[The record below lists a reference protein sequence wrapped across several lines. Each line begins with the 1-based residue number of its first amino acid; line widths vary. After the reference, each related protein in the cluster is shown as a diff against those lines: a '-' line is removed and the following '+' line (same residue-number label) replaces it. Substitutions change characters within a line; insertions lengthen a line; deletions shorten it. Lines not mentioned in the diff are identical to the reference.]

1 MKSRAWIGIT
11 LFTLSCL
18 ASCSEDLEPLV
29 LARCEDDVECGTGF
43 ICELGECTA
52 KTNVSCASVEGGA
65 AILQP
70 GPPVVDFERV
80 GPATSFR
87 SLRLRNIG
95 NCTLTIY
102 EVKFDGADS
111 DSFECPRCNDSR
123 FPMEL
128 FPLRDEEIQVA
139 FTPEREGSFYA
150 ELKLLS
156 DDAEYAEI
164 RVPVRAKFEGV
175 PLVNVAPGDIDFSY
189 VEAGRTVEEVVRIT
203 NQGTGTAPLTVLDVR
218 LARTGTSAFT
228 LESMAT
234 FPSELAPATVDAT
247 ASIPVYVKYQPRDIG
262 SHSAELIVITNQQR
276 NGTVRIPLKGTSK
289 TPPKVNISPD
299 NLNFGEVPIG
309 RTNVAPLTI
318 VNEGGSPLSVT
329 YRWGGT
335 NFTTDLSAL
344 PAILPPIQ
352 PGQYTELQVF
362 ASATAVGELTG
373 LLIFETNDPQKPTIT
388 VPVSA
393 RGTDVIGNQVVK
405 IEMSF
410 ENGESGFFGDD
421 LRNVDMSLENPFGQL
436 VNKQQPSP
444 MWGGFGNP
452 TWFAFGVS
460 EEPERI
466 ILPDAQND
474 GTYRVILQYVEDCAS
489 VPTQLLAG
497 VLGISVSSLTSY
509 LSGGAVNIDG
519 DRVSNAISSL
529 CLNREGTQATVTV
542 YVNGQVVTETTI
554 ALGQKGDVAYAIDLV
569 RQNGTYTVR

>member
-1 MKSRAWIGIT
+1 MNHKALLGTILIAVS
-11 LFTLSCL
+11 SL
-18 ASCSEDLEPLV
+18 AACAEDLEPLV
-29 LARCEDDVECGTGF
+29 IARCEDDIECGEGF
-43 ICELGECTA
+43 LCELGECTE
-52 KTNVSCASVEGGA
+52 KNNVSCQSVEGGA

-70 GPPVVDFERV
+70 GPPVVEFDRV

-102 EVKFDGADS
+102 EVKFEGGDNA
-111 DSFECPRCNDSR
+111 SFECPRCNDTR

-128 FPLRDEEIQVA
+128 FPLRDEEIQIS
-139 FTPEREGSFYA
+139 FTPEGEGAFST
-150 ELKLLS
+150 ELRLLS
-156 DDAEYAEI
+156 DDAEYSEI
-164 RVPVRAKFEGV
+164 RVPVRARFDGV
-175 PLVNVAPGDIDFSY
+175 PALSVVPGEVDFSY
-189 VEAGRTVEEVVRIT
+189 VEAGRTVEETVRVT
-203 NQGTGTAPLTVLDVR
+203 NQGTGTAQLTVTDIR
-218 LARTGTSAFT
+218 LHPTGTTAFSIET
-228 LESMAT
+228 MANFPLELKPTSVD
-234 FPSELAPATVDAT
+234 PLA
-247 ASIPVYVKYQPRDIG
+247 SLPVYVKYHPRDIG
-262 SHSAELIVITNQQR
+262 AHEAELIVITNQQR

-318 VNEGGSPLSVT
+318 VNEGGSPLSVSF
-329 YRWGGT
+329 RWGGT

-344 PAILPPIQ
+344 PAVVPTIQ
-352 PGQYTELQVF
+352 PGQYTEMQIF
-362 ASATAVGELTG
+362 ASATSVGEITG

-436 VNKQQPSP
+436 VNKQQPGPS
-444 MWGGFGNP
+444 WGGFGNP

-489 VPTQLLAG
+489 VPTQLLASL
-497 VLGISVSSLTSY
+497 LGISVSALTSY
-509 LSGGAVNIDG
+509 LSGGAVILDG

-529 CLNREGTQATVTV
+529 CLSRESTQATVTV
-542 YVNGQVVTETTI
+542 YLNGQVVSEATTS
-554 ALGQKGDVAYAIDLV
+554 LGQKGDVAYAIDLV
-569 RQNGTYTVR
+569 RQNGIYTVR